1 MSNRIVTKD
10 NFKVGDK
17 VVLNEKVTE
26 KGTIKSFHNR
36 NIVYG
41 IIIRTL
47 FGLHDAV
54 RVNWIN
60 HKGIVVDEG
69 MYFIGHAD
77 IFELFFYE

>member
-1 MSNRIVTKD
+1 MKITADNTKA
-10 NFKVGDK
+10 GDK
-17 VVLNEKVTE
+17 VVLNKAIVNKILFEE
-26 KGTIKSFHNR
+26 FGNL
-36 NIVYG
+36 NAVYG

-69 MYFIGHAD
+69 MYFIGHAN
-77 IFELFFYE
+77 IYELFFYE